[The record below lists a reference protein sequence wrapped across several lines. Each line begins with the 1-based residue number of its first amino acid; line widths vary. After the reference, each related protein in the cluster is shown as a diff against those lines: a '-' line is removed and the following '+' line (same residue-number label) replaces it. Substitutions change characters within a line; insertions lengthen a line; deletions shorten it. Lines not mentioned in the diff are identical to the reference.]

1 MQGKRCVLSRKTERL
16 VFFLFV
22 RGGVFSVLCSVL
34 FNIPFSTKRQQTAF
48 VPFVFVFICPRKW
61 SGKYMTY
68 ISSSIQRKRLLSLLK
83 SSKATFRLITFEDV
97 VCR

>member
-22 RGGVFSVLCSVL
+22 RGGVLSVLCSVL
-34 FNIPFSTKRQQTAF
+34 FNIPFSTKRQQTALV
-48 VPFVFVFICPRKW
+48 VPFVFICPRKW
-61 SGKYMTY
+61 SGKYTTY